1 MKNRK
6 PTSSKPEMLAYT
18 KYYEHDGLLRA
29 YANRAWLATILFGVI
44 AVGSFVF
51 AVYVRM
57 QPPTVIRVDK
67 DGNATV
73 VGGARMRPGRFSLAF
88 SAEVAKAAAPTD
100 LEGKALVRQFLN
112 AYLVYTPDSVDENF
126 SGALNMMT
134 ANLRA
139 YTLNTLRE
147 KDVVGKIEADHIIS
161 DFRVRS
167 IEHAKTAPWTYVVFG
182 VNEIHRVKQGTET
195 TDRIVGQYT
204 VRLVETARSDLNP
217 NGLLVAEFNSQ
228 EMVGQRD
235 TSLDQQTDLNPAT
248 HANY

>member
-6 PTSSKPEMLAYT
+6 AQNNSPEMLAYT

-29 YANRAWLATILFGVI
+29 YANRAWLAVILFGII
-44 AVGSFVF
+44 ALGSFAF
-51 AVYVRM
+51 AAYVRL

-73 VGGARMRPGRFSLAF
+73 VGGAGMRPARFPLAF
-88 SAEVAKAAAPTD
+88 SVEDVKAAAPTD
-100 LEGKALVRQFLN
+100 LEGKALVRRFLN
-112 AYLVYTPDSVDENF
+112 SYLVYTPDSVDQNF
-126 SGALNMMT
+126 SDALNLMT

-139 YTLNTLRE
+139 YTLNMLRE
-147 KDVVGKIEADHIIS
+147 KDIVGKIEAAHIIS

-167 IEHAKTAPWTYVVFG
+167 IEHVKNTPWTYLVFG
-182 VNEIHRVKQGTET
+182 VNEVHRVQKGTET

-204 VRLVETARSDLNP
+204 VRLVQTKRSDLNP
-217 NGLLVAEFNSQ
+217 NGLLVAQFNSQ

-235 TSLDQQTDLNPAT
+235 TSLDQRSALEGNGS
-248 HANY
+248 N